1 MSELIAALNQLEKE
15 KGIDKDVIMEAIENM
30 TVLELSELVKEME
43 EKNLYQG
50 RLCNYLNGSAVQKFL
65 VKE

>member
-1 MSELIAALNQLEKE
+1 
-15 KGIDKDVIMEAIENM
+15 
-30 TVLELSELVKEME
+30 ME

-65 VKE
+65 IKE